1 MKNIFA
7 ALLLVLV
14 VLQVPQSI
22 ALGEDSAT
30 EVNIAL
36 IDSAVKEAE
45 ANTKLTDEQR
55 SQLLDSYRRTQGY
68 IKSTQSSRSNAAGYK
83 QARKTAAAE
92 ATEIQ
97 KSLEKALAAGEQA
110 TAEPDAGLGL
120 DEVEQLIQRY
130 KAELAAEDGKASD
143 LASRQES
150 ETGRPAEVRTKL
162 AENTAKLADVAA
174 QQKLPLGEAELPVFI
189 KARDWLLVTQADS
202 LRASSNMLEE
212 ELLSQPLRLELMVAQ
227 RDRAR
232 FEISRLQ
239 EVIKVY
245 ELHAV
250 KLRQDVAAAAQ
261 VEVESAQADAE
272 GKDPLIVAL
281 AQRNTDLSAGI
292 TERTTELE
300 GIKSREALANE
311 EAQTLER
318 DLEAMQRKLDVLGM
332 SQALGRVLREQQLRL
347 PQQTFSRADISQ
359 RDKLISAASL
369 RQFEYE
375 DERRDLRSLK
385 VFVNKLLSD
394 VAPEDADKL
403 RKDLTDLARTR
414 RELVGKALDVEATYL
429 RALGDLD
436 FAGRR
441 QMKAVEVYREFISE
455 RLLWIRTAAPLS
467 LATFKP
473 IPHELANLLAP
484 AQWLAVVTTLL
495 ENLLGSPL
503 YPLLLLVVGVLLR
516 YRSKLFQILEDT
528 GDDVGSV
535 DEDKFLSSFQ
545 ALGWTALLSLAF
557 PLLVFTLG
565 LPLLDNF
572 DEGTFEYSVGFALT
586 RISYYYLGLE
596 FVRCLMCSSG
606 LVIRHFLWG
615 RATVAAVDKRVRDL
629 TLVLVPTVFLAVVS
643 TALQRS
649 EGQSTLASFLLI
661 ATLLAISRFYAGF
674 PNILEGQLDQLLKL
688 GANSRRSFMGV
699 LVRYFLVVVP
709 LLLVA
714 CILLGYSHT
723 AIKFLQ
729 LLLMTNA
736 LVAALLLLHEFG
748 VRWLR
753 ILRRRLIKVER
764 EEAIASAAER
774 AEHPDAATEAFTED
788 LHEPDPEAL
797 DDEGRKLLSVMLVVA
812 AVFGIW
818 GVWAEVLPALAILDS
833 VSLWYSSE
841 VVAGVETKVAVT
853 LADLGVAVLVGFA
866 GYVATMRIPA
876 LLEIVLRQK
885 MEIAAGTVYAS
896 ITLFRYALITVVV
909 ATVLGHLGAAWGQI
923 QWAVA
928 ALSVGIGFGLQEI
941 VANFISGLILL
952 FEQPIRVG
960 DTVTV
965 GETSGIVTRIQM
977 RATTIR
983 DWDRRELLVP
993 NKEFITGRLLNWS
1006 LSDKLS
1012 RVVIEVGVAYGTNLK
1027 LAMELALQVAHEH
1040 PDILEDPAAFVTFDE
1055 FGDNSLTLRL
1065 RAYMADMDRR
1075 LGCSSELRL
1084 AIDKKYNEAGIVVAF
1099 PQRDVHL
1106 DTSAPLDVHIR
1117 NLTTDID
1124 TE

>member
-1 MKNIFA
+1 MQNIFTV
-7 ALLLVLV
+7 LLLVLV
-14 VLQVPQSI
+14 VLQVPQSV
-22 ALGEDSAT
+22 ALGADSAA
-30 EVNIAL
+30 EINISL
-36 IDSAVKEAE
+36 IDSAVKQAE
-45 ANTKLTDEQR
+45 ANTELTDEQR
-55 SQLLDSYRRTQGY
+55 SQLLDSYRRTQSF
-68 IKSTQSSRSNAAGYK
+68 IKSAQSARTNAEIFK
-83 QARKTAAAE
+83 QARETAAAE
-92 ATEIQ
+92 ATDIQ
-97 KSLEKALAAGEQA
+97 KNLEEALAAGEK
-110 TAEPDAGLGL
+110 TAEEPDGKLGL
-120 DEVEQLIQRY
+120 DQVEQLIQRY

-150 ETGRPAEVRTKL
+150 ETGRPTAVRTAL
-162 AENTAKLADVAA
+162 AENKGKLTDVTA
-174 QQKLPLGEAELPVFI
+174 QQKLPLGEADRPVFI
-189 KARDWLLVTQADS
+189 TARGWLLTSQADS
-202 LRASSNMLEE
+202 LRAASHMLEE
-212 ELLSQPLRLELMVAQ
+212 ELLSQPMRLELMVAQ
-227 RDRAR
+227 KDRAR
-232 FEISRLQ
+232 YEISRLQ
-239 EVIKVY
+239 ETIKVY

-250 KLRQDVAAAAQ
+250 KLRQSVAAAAQ
-261 VEVESAQADAE
+261 VEVESAQAEAE
-272 GKDPLIVAL
+272 GKDPLIVDL

-292 TERTTELE
+292 TQRTTELE
-300 GIKSREALANE
+300 GIKSREAQANE

-347 PQQTFSRADISQ
+347 PRQTFSRADIAG
-359 RDKLISAASL
+359 RDRLISASSL

-375 DERRDLRSLK
+375 DARRDLRSLK
-385 VFVNKLLSD
+385 VFVNKLLD
-394 VAPEDADKL
+394 GVAPEEADEL
-403 RKDLTDLARTR
+403 RDDLTDLARTR
-414 RELVGKALDVEATYL
+414 RDLVGKALDVEATYL

-441 QMKAVEVYREFISE
+441 QLKAVEAYREFISE

-473 IPHELANLLAP
+473 IPGELADLLAP
-484 AQWLAVVTTLL
+484 TQWLAVVPTIFEHLL
-495 ENLLGSPL
+495 DSPI
-503 YPLLLLVVGVLLR
+503 YPFLLLLVVVLLR
-516 YRSKLFQILEDT
+516 YRRKLFQLLKDT
-528 GDDVGSV
+528 GDSVGSV
-535 DEDKFLSSFQ
+535 DKDSFLFSFK
-545 ALGWTALLSLAF
+545 ALGWTVLLSLAF
-557 PLLVFTLG
+557 PLLVYTLG
-565 LPLLDNF
+565 LPLVENF
-572 DEGTFEYSVGFALT
+572 DENTFEYSIGFALT
-586 RISYYYLGLE
+586 RISFYYLGLE
-596 FVRCLMCSSG
+596 FVRCLMCSNG
-606 LVIRHFLWG
+606 LTIRHFLWG
-615 RATVAAVDKRVRDL
+615 RATVAAVERRLRDL
-629 TLVLVPTVFLAVVS
+629 TLVLVPTVFLAVIS
-643 TALQRS
+643 TSLQRG

-674 PNILEGQLDQLLKL
+674 PNILEGQLDQLLRQE
-688 GANSRRSFMGV
+688 ANSRRSFMGA

-736 LVAALLLLHEFG
+736 LFAVLLLLHEFG

-753 ILRRRLIKVER
+753 IVRRRLIKAER
-764 EEAIASAAER
+764 EAAITAAAER
-774 AEHPDAATEAFTED
+774 AEHPDPGREIIGEVFD
-788 LHEPDPEAL
+788 EPDPEAL

-818 GVWAEVLPALAILDS
+818 GVWAEVLPALGILDS
-833 VSLWYSSE
+833 VSLWHSTD
-841 VVAGVETKVAVT
+841 VVDGVETKVAVT
-853 LADLGVAVLVGFA
+853 LADLGVAILVGVA

-885 MEIAAGTVYAS
+885 MDISAGTVYAS
-896 ITLFRYALITVVV
+896 ITLFRYALTTVVV
-909 ATVLGHLGAAWGQI
+909 ATVLSYLGAAWGQI

-941 VANFISGLILL
+941 VANFICGLILL

-1006 LSDKLS
+1006 LSDRLS
-1012 RVVIEVGVAYGTNLK
+1012 RVVIEVGVAYGTNLRM
-1027 LAMELALQVAHEH
+1027 AMDLALQAAHEH
-1040 PDILEDPAAFVTFDE
+1040 PDILDDPESFVTFDE
-1055 FGDNSLTLRL
+1055 FGDNSLILRL
-1065 RAYMADMDRR
+1065 RAYMSDMDRR
-1075 LGCSSELRL
+1075 LTCASELRM

-1106 DTSAPLDVHIR
+1106 DTSVPLDVHIR
-1117 NLTTDID
+1117 NLTTGSD
-1124 TE
+1124 TK